1 MFAHAA
7 DTGRAPREQTLG
19 KKEQTTLDAS
29 LAGDITRKKEDTGGA
44 PLEYDQF
51 QLGVERQ
58 ISDKRRAQIDSL
70 QRIIELSGDSKET
83 PDLLFRLGELYFEES
98 RDYFFQANRKDDDLI
113 RGLAT
118 KDVALQEKSKKE
130 RTALMVQRDA
140 NAKLAVQQYT
150 QIVQKYRDYPRT
162 DEVLFFLA
170 HNLMDLNEEKK
181 ALIAYGKL
189 VKDYPKSRFVPDAYL
204 AFGEYYFNNSKGRRD
219 WLVKALEAYKSAANY
234 PESSIYGFAL
244 YKQGW
249 CYFNLTDYPRAMDLF
264 KATVLY
270 GEFTGASALEKQG
283 GAKGKSTL
291 IREAR
296 NDYVRAYERAGLLPQ
311 GAKENFSTVA
321 SNPDDRFSM
330 MELLASLYYDAG
342 KDREAALAYSFL
354 IKEKPLIAKTPGW
367 QSRIVDCVLRAG
379 DKKQTVAQIRKLVKV
394 INDVEASGNV
404 KTDADRKAM
413 ASARDLS
420 ERTLSNI
427 AVNWHIEGRKTRD
440 DDTFEYANEVYA
452 DYLVLFPDNKKSY
465 DLHFYWGELLNDY
478 LHKYPE
484 ASEQYTQVVLVDGK
498 AIDAKGKPGKW
509 LPNAAFNAVYSAD
522 EVVRRAE
529 QKGELKP
536 PSGTDLKTP
545 VPFAPQRKVLIDAC
559 ERYLKYLPK
568 GEKRVEI
575 AYKAAKLY
583 YDHHR
588 YDEAVFRFSEIALTQ
603 PDHKF
608 DNGDRAG
615 EIAANLVLDSYNALG
630 DYKKVN
636 EWARRFYANDKLATG
651 KFRDELSKVIEQS
664 SFKLVNQLE
673 EKHEYA
679 AAAQA
684 YLDFVKDFPRTQIA
698 DKALYN
704 ASTDFYKAHM
714 LEKAL
719 STRELLFRNYP
730 HSPLVPACQW
740 ANAEG
745 YEAIGDFEHA
755 ADAYEL
761 YVSGYEKQLGPADRS
776 SSKKTGGKKKGKHGK
791 AAPVEEP
798 KKEGPVWEESKAQI
812 ALFNAG
818 VYREGLGQ
826 LRQALK
832 DREHYLE
839 LWPTAKDSETVA
851 LSIADLHER
860 MNQYGKAVAF
870 LEQRA
875 RDQER
880 DPNKFL
886 AAQARILLIQEQ
898 KLKNPKAVAR
908 TEKVVLDYYDKLY
921 KRQKEALEPAA
932 KEAVARALYAKNEDQ
947 FVYYSRQKLSWGRG
961 GDPVKEFRDS
971 IKRKGQ
977 SLDEIN
983 RLYTNVVALGAAEPA
998 ICSLRKI
1005 GLAYENMADAVA
1017 NAPMLKALPP
1027 EAQEELK
1034 NQLEQQAQ
1042 PIREKA
1048 ADHFAAAVTKSREL
1062 AIRSDCAT
1070 KSLQVLRTTYRP
1082 AQYPPLLED
1091 VVNPRKQGGA
1101 RPAAPQLVTQVQP
1114 VVPGVVLKGASA
1126 GLPPGRPVVS
1136 REPATTSGSVRQDD
1150 TGDLRPG
1157 QKPADAK
1164 SPKVVPA
1171 AATQT
1176 KPPADTEPE
1185 DVRQ

>member
-7 DTGRAPREQTLG
+7 DTARAPKEQTLG
-19 KKEQTTLDAS
+19 KKEQTTLDSS

-44 PLEYDQF
+44 PLEYDHF

-58 ISDKRRAQIDSL
+58 ISDKRRSQIDSL

-118 KDVALQEKSKKE
+118 KDVALQEKAKKE
-130 RTALMVQRDA
+130 KATLMVQRDA
-140 NAKLAVQQYT
+140 NAKLAVNQYT

-219 WLVKALEAYKSAANY
+219 WLLKALEAYKSAANY

-249 CYFNLTDYPRAMDLF
+249 CHFNLTDYPRAMDLF

-283 GAKGKSTL
+283 GAKGKATL

-311 GAKENFSTVA
+311 QAKENFSTVA
-321 SNPDDRFSM
+321 SNPDDRFGM

-342 KDREAALAYSFL
+342 KDRDAALAYSFL

-394 INDVEASGNV
+394 IGDVEKSGNV
-404 KTDADRKAM
+404 KTDADKKAM
-413 ASARDLS
+413 ASAKDLS

-452 DYLVLFPDNKKSY
+452 DYLTLFPDNKKSY

-478 LHKYPE
+478 LRKYPE
-484 ASEQYTQVVLVDGK
+484 AEQQYTWVVTQDGK
-498 AIDAKGKPGKW
+498 AIDGKQKPGKW
-509 LPNAAFNAVYSAD
+509 LPNAAFNAVYAGD

-536 PSGTDLKTP
+536 PSGTDLKTV

-559 ERYLKYLPK
+559 ERYLKYLPR
-568 GEKRVEI
+568 GEKRVEV

-588 YDEAVFRFSEIALTQ
+588 YDEAVFRFSEIALNA

-651 KFRDELSKVIEQS
+651 KFKEELAKVIEQS
-664 SFKLVNQLE
+664 SFKLVSQLE

-704 ASTDFYKAHM
+704 ASTDFYRAHM

-719 STRELLFRNYP
+719 ATRELLFRNYP
-730 HSPLVPACQW
+730 HSPLVPVCQW

-761 YVSGYEKQLGPADRS
+761 YVRGFEKQLVPADK
-776 SSKKTGGKKKGKHGK
+776 SKRGSKKKGRQAK
-791 AAPVEEP
+791 APVEEP

-832 DREHYLE
+832 DRERYLE
-839 LWPTAKDSETVA
+839 IWPAAKDSETVA
-851 LSIADLHER
+851 RSIADLHER
-860 MNQYGKAVAF
+860 MNQNGKAVAF

-880 DPNKFL
+880 DHNKFL
-886 AAQARILLIQEQ
+886 AAQARMLLIEEQ
-898 KLKNPKAVAR
+898 KLKNPRAVAR
-908 TEKVVLDYYDKLY
+908 RQKTILDYYDKLY
-921 KRQKEALEPAA
+921 RRQKDALEPAA
-932 KEAVARALYAKNEDQ
+932 KEAVARATYAKNEEQ
-947 FVYYSRQKLSWGRG
+947 FQYYARQKLHWGKG
-961 GDPVKEFRDS
+961 GDPVKGFRDS
-971 IKRKGQ
+971 IKEKGK

-983 RLYTNVVALGAAEPA
+983 RLYTNTVALGAPEPA

-1017 NAPMLKALPP
+1017 NAPMLRSLPP

-1048 ADHFAAAVTKSREL
+1048 ADHFAAAVAKSREL
-1062 AIRSDCAT
+1062 GIRSDCAT

-1082 AQYPPLLED
+1082 AQYPPLLEE
-1091 VVNPRKQGGA
+1091 VSNPRQDRGVQ
-1101 RPAAPQLVTQVQP
+1101 PPPPQLLTQVQP
-1114 VVPGVVLKGASA
+1114 PMPGVVLKGTSA
-1126 GLPPGRPVVS
+1126 GLPPGRPVVT
-1136 REPATTSGSVRQDD
+1136 REPQAASGSGRQDD
-1150 TGDLRPG
+1150 ASDLRPG
-1157 QKPADAK
+1157 HRPADARA
-1164 SPKVVPA
+1164 PEVVPA
-1171 AATQT
+1171 SASQPKKPAAD
-1176 KPPADTEPE
+1176 AEPE
-1185 DVRQ
+1185 DLRQ

>member
-7 DTGRAPREQTLG
+7 DTARAPREQTLG
-19 KKEQTTLDAS
+19 KKEQTTLDTS

-58 ISDKRRAQIDSL
+58 ISDKRRSQIDSL

-113 RGLAT
+113 RGMAT
-118 KDVALQEKSKKE
+118 KDVALQEKAKKE
-130 RTALMVQRDA
+130 KTALMVQRDA
-140 NAKLAVQQYT
+140 NAKLAVNQYT

-219 WLVKALEAYKSAANY
+219 WLLKALEAYKSAANY

-249 CYFNLTDYPRAMDLF
+249 CHFNLTDYARAMDLF

-270 GEFTGASALEKQG
+270 GEFTGAAALEKQG
-283 GAKGKSTL
+283 GAKGKATL

-296 NDYVRAYERAGLLPQ
+296 NDYVRAYERASLQPLD
-311 GAKENFSTVA
+311 AKANFSTVA
-321 SNPDDRFSM
+321 SNPDDVFGM
-330 MELLASLYYDAG
+330 MELLANLYYDAG
-342 KDREAALAYSFL
+342 KDTEAALAYALL
-354 IKEKPLIAKTPGW
+354 IREKPLIAKTPGW
-367 QSRIVDCVLRAG
+367 QSRIVDCVLRRG

-394 INDVEASGNV
+394 IGDVEASGNV

-413 ASARDLS
+413 TSAKDLS

-427 AVNWHIEGRKTRD
+427 AVNWHNEGRKTRD

-452 DYLVLFPDNKKSY
+452 DYLTLFPDNRKSY

-478 LHKYPE
+478 LRKYPE
-484 ASEQYTQVVLVDGK
+484 AERQYTWVVVQDGK
-498 AIDAKGKPGKW
+498 AIDAKQKAGKW
-509 LPNAAFNAVYSAD
+509 LPNAAFNAVYAAD

-536 PSGTDLKTP
+536 ASGADLKTV

-559 ERYLKYLPK
+559 ERYLRYLPR

-588 YDEAVFRFSEIALTQ
+588 YDEAVFRFSEIALTA

-651 KFRDELSKVIEQS
+651 KFKDDLAKVIEQS

-673 EKHEYA
+673 EKKEYA
-679 AAAQA
+679 AAGQA
-684 YLDFVKDFPRTQIA
+684 YLDFVKDFPKTQIA

-704 ASTDFYKAHM
+704 ASTDFYRAHM

-719 STRELLFRNYP
+719 AARELLFRNYP
-730 HSPLVPACQW
+730 HSPLVPASQL

-755 ADAYEL
+755 AEAYEL
-761 YVSGYEKQLGPADRS
+761 YVNGFEKQLVPAEK
-776 SSKKTGGKKKGKHGK
+776 SKKGSKKKGKSAK

-832 DREHYLE
+832 DRERYLE
-839 LWPTAKDSETVA
+839 IWPAAKDSETVA
-851 LSIADLHER
+851 LSVADLQVR
-860 MNQYGKAVAF
+860 MNQPGKAVAF

-880 DPNKFL
+880 DPSKFL
-886 AAQARILLIQEQ
+886 AAQARILLIEEE

-908 TEKVVLDYYDKLY
+908 RQKLVLDYYDKLSR
-921 KRQKEALEPAA
+921 RQKDALEPPA
-932 KEAVARALYAKNEDQ
+932 KEAVARALYAKNEEQ
-947 FVYYSRQKLSWGRG
+947 FQYYARQKLHWGKG
-961 GDPVKEFRDS
+961 PDPVKEFRES
-971 IKRKGQ
+971 IKQKGK
-977 SLDEIN
+977 SLEEIN
-983 RLYTNVVALGAAEPA
+983 RLYTNTVALGAAEPA

-1017 NAPMLKALPP
+1017 NAPMLRSLPP

-1048 ADHFAAAVTKSREL
+1048 ADHFAAAVAKSREL

-1070 KSLQVLRTTYRP
+1070 RSLQALRTTYRP
-1082 AQYPPLLED
+1082 AQYPPLLEE
-1091 VVNPRKQGGA
+1091 VANPRQDRGVQ
-1101 RPAAPQLVTQVQP
+1101 PPPPQLLTQVQP
-1114 VVPGVVLKGASA
+1114 PVPGVVLKGTSA
-1126 GLPPGRPVVS
+1126 ALPPGPVVT
-1136 REPATTSGSVRQDD
+1136 RETQAASGNGRQDD
-1150 TGDLRPG
+1150 ASDLRPG
-1157 QKPADAK
+1157 QR
-1164 SPKVVPA
+1164 
-1171 AATQT
+1171 
-1176 KPPADTEPE
+1176 PADTRAPEVVPGSASQPKKPAADAEPE
-1185 DVRQ
+1185 DLRQ